1 MRDGKEKKEKR
12 RKRERK
18 RKVRRRE
25 KRSEEGKIILEK
37 RAGEHYRK
45 SEFQKMEVPKMDPT
59 ELLVAIIEGFLLQLS
74 HVPLYIC
81 LLSKPHARLY
91 VCLSAVMTD

>member
-37 RAGEHYRK
+37 RAGEPHRK
-45 SEFQKMEVPKMDPT
+45 SEFQRWKCPKWILPSCSLQSSKVSFYSCLMSPCIFVCSQS
-59 ELLVAIIEGFLLQLS
+59 LMLVCMFVYQ
-74 HVPLYIC
+74 
-81 LLSKPHARLY
+81 R
-91 VCLSAVMTD
+91 